1 MYLKEFMQKENTT
14 RDTVWHY
21 IYLNLLNPARKGR
34 NYWFTKNECDIFEAV
49 KEFQDL
55 GFSLQEI
62 KEIKKLHDESCSTEK
77 QRKQNLKLI
86 KDKIAVKNAEK
97 SIGRSKRNFAEKKH
111 YWIKRKIVQIFK
123 LNYWTPIKTNNF
135 A

>member
-14 RDTVWHY
+14 RDTVRHY
-21 IYLNLLNPARKGR
+21 IYLNLLTPARKGR
-34 NYWFTKNECDIFEAV
+34 NYWFTENECDIFEAV

-77 QRKQNLKLI
+77 QRKKNLKLI
-86 KDKIAVKNAEK
+86 AEK
-97 SIGRSKRNFAEKKH
+97 ITTISAKINKLKMQKKVLEEVGEILQKKSTIESREK
-111 YWIKRKIVQIFK
+111 
-123 LNYWTPIKTNNF
+123 
-135 A
+135 

>member
-1 MYLKEFMQKENTT
+1 MYLKEFIQKENTT
-14 RDTVWHY
+14 RDTVRHY

-34 NYWFTKNECDIFEAV
+34 NYWFTENECDIFETV

-86 KDKIAVKNAEK
+86 AEK
-97 SIGRSKRNFAEKKH
+97 ITTISAKINKLKMQKKVLEEVGEILQKKSTIESREK
-111 YWIKRKIVQIFK
+111 
-123 LNYWTPIKTNNF
+123 
-135 A
+135 

>member
-1 MYLKEFMQKENTT
+1 MYLKEFIQKENTT
-14 RDTVWHY
+14 RDTVRHY
-21 IYLNLLNPARKGR
+21 IYLNLLTPARKGR
-34 NYWFTKNECDIFEAV
+34 NYWFTENECDIFEAV

-86 KDKIAVKNAEK
+86 AEK
-97 SIGRSKRNFAEKKH
+97 ITTISAKINKLKMQKKVLEEIGEILQKKSTIESREK
-111 YWIKRKIVQIFK
+111 
-123 LNYWTPIKTNNF
+123 
-135 A
+135 

>member
-1 MYLKEFMQKENTT
+1 MYLKEFIQKENTT
-14 RDTVWHY
+14 RDTVRHY
-21 IYLNLLNPARKGR
+21 IYLNLLTPARKGR
-34 NYWFTKNECDIFEAV
+34 NYWFTENECDIFEAV

-86 KDKIAVKNAEK
+86 VEKITTISAKINKLKMQKKVLEEVGEILQKKSTIESREK
-97 SIGRSKRNFAEKKH
+97 
-111 YWIKRKIVQIFK
+111 
-123 LNYWTPIKTNNF
+123 
-135 A
+135 

>member
-14 RDTVWHY
+14 RDTVRHY
-21 IYLNLLNPARKGR
+21 IYLNLLTPARKGR
-34 NYWFTKNECDIFEAV
+34 NYWFTENECDIFEAV

-86 KDKIAVKNAEK
+86 AEK
-97 SIGRSKRNFAEKKH
+97 ITTISAKINKLKMQKKVLEEVGEMLQKKSTIESREK
-111 YWIKRKIVQIFK
+111 
-123 LNYWTPIKTNNF
+123 
-135 A
+135 

>member
-14 RDTVWHY
+14 RDTVRHY
-21 IYLNLLNPARKGR
+21 IYLNLITPVRKGR
-34 NYWFTKNECDIFEAV
+34 NYWFTENECDIFEAV

-55 GFSLQEI
+55 GFLLQEI

-86 KDKIAVKNAEK
+86 AEK
-97 SIGRSKRNFAEKKH
+97 ITTISAKINKLKMQKKVLEEVGEILQKKSTIESREK
-111 YWIKRKIVQIFK
+111 
-123 LNYWTPIKTNNF
+123 
-135 A
+135 

>member
-14 RDTVWHY
+14 RDTVRHY
-21 IYLNLLNPARKGR
+21 IYLNLITPARKGR
-34 NYWFTKNECDIFEAV
+34 NYWFTENECDIFEAV

-86 KDKIAVKNAEK
+86 VEKITTISAKINKLKMQKKVLEEVGEILQKKSTIESREK
-97 SIGRSKRNFAEKKH
+97 
-111 YWIKRKIVQIFK
+111 
-123 LNYWTPIKTNNF
+123 
-135 A
+135 

>member
-14 RDTVWHY
+14 RDTVRHY
-21 IYLNLLNPARKGR
+21 IYLNLLTPARKGR
-34 NYWFTKNECDIFEAV
+34 NYWFTENECDIFEAV

-86 KDKIAVKNAEK
+86 AEK
-97 SIGRSKRNFAEKKH
+97 ITTISAKINKLKMQKKVLEEVGE
-111 YWIKRKIVQIFK
+111 ILQKKSTIETRRK
-123 LNYWTPIKTNNF
+123 
-135 A
+135 

>member
-1 MYLKEFMQKENTT
+1 MYLKEFIQKENTT
-14 RDTVWHY
+14 RDTVRHY

-34 NYWFTKNECDIFEAV
+34 NYWFTENECDIFETV

-86 KDKIAVKNAEK
+86 AEK
-97 SIGRSKRNFAEKKH
+97 ITTISAKINKLKMQKKVLEEVGEMLQKKITIESREK
-111 YWIKRKIVQIFK
+111 
-123 LNYWTPIKTNNF
+123 
-135 A
+135 

>member
-14 RDTVWHY
+14 RDTVRHY
-21 IYLNLLNPARKGR
+21 IYLNLITPARKGR
-34 NYWFTKNECDIFEAV
+34 NYWFTENECDIFEAV

-86 KDKIAVKNAEK
+86 AEK
-97 SIGRSKRNFAEKKH
+97 ITIISAKINKLKMQKKVLEEVGEILQKKSTIESREK
-111 YWIKRKIVQIFK
+111 
-123 LNYWTPIKTNNF
+123 
-135 A
+135 

>member
-1 MYLKEFMQKENTT
+1 MYLKEFIQKENTT
-14 RDTVWHY
+14 RDTVRHY

-34 NYWFTKNECDIFEAV
+34 NYWFTENECDIFEAV

-62 KEIKKLHDESCSTEK
+62 KDIKKLHDESCSTEK

-86 KDKIAVKNAEK
+86 KDKIAVISAKINKLKMQKKVLAEVKKTLQKK
-97 SIGRSKRNFAEKKH
+97 SIIETRKK
-111 YWIKRKIVQIFK
+111 
-123 LNYWTPIKTNNF
+123 
-135 A
+135 

>member
-14 RDTVWHY
+14 RDTVRHY

-34 NYWFTKNECDIFEAV
+34 NYWFTENECDIFEAV

-86 KDKIAVKNAEK
+86 AEK
-97 SIGRSKRNFAEKKH
+97 ITTISAKINKLKMQKKVLEEVGEILQKKSTIESREK
-111 YWIKRKIVQIFK
+111 
-123 LNYWTPIKTNNF
+123 
-135 A
+135 

>member
-1 MYLKEFMQKENTT
+1 MYLKEFIQKENTT
-14 RDTVWHY
+14 RDTVRHY
-21 IYLNLLNPARKGR
+21 IYLNLLTPARKGR
-34 NYWFTKNECDIFEAV
+34 NYWFTENECDIFEAV

-86 KDKIAVKNAEK
+86 AEK
-97 SIGRSKRNFAEKKH
+97 ITTISAKINKLKMQKKILEEVGEILQKKSTIESREK
-111 YWIKRKIVQIFK
+111 
-123 LNYWTPIKTNNF
+123 
-135 A
+135 

>member
-14 RDTVWHY
+14 RDTVRHY
-21 IYLNLLNPARKGR
+21 IYLNLITPVRKGR
-34 NYWFTKNECDIFEAV
+34 NYWFTENECDIFEAV

-86 KDKIAVKNAEK
+86 AEK
-97 SIGRSKRNFAEKKH
+97 ITTISAKINKLKMQKK
-111 YWIKRKIVQIFK
+111 ILEEVGEILQKKSTIESRKK
-123 LNYWTPIKTNNF
+123 
-135 A
+135 

>member
-1 MYLKEFMQKENTT
+1 MYLKEFIQKENTT
-14 RDTVWHY
+14 RDTVRHY
-21 IYLNLLNPARKGR
+21 IYLNLLSPARKGR
-34 NYWFTKNECDIFEAV
+34 NYWFTENECDIFEAV

-86 KDKIAVKNAEK
+86 AEK
-97 SIGRSKRNFAEKKH
+97 ITTISAKINKLKMQKKVLEEVGEILQKKSTIESREK
-111 YWIKRKIVQIFK
+111 
-123 LNYWTPIKTNNF
+123 
-135 A
+135 

>member
-14 RDTVWHY
+14 RDTVRHY
-21 IYLNLLNPARKGR
+21 IYLNLITPGRKGR
-34 NYWFTKNECDIFEAV
+34 NYWFTENECDIFEAV

-86 KDKIAVKNAEK
+86 AEK
-97 SIGRSKRNFAEKKH
+97 ITTISAKINKLKMQKKVLEEVGEILQKKSTIESREK
-111 YWIKRKIVQIFK
+111 
-123 LNYWTPIKTNNF
+123 
-135 A
+135 

>member
-14 RDTVWHY
+14 RDTVRHY
-21 IYLNLLNPARKGR
+21 IYLNLITPARKGR
-34 NYWFTKNECDIFEAV
+34 NYWFTENECDIFEAV

-86 KDKIAVKNAEK
+86 AEK
-97 SIGRSKRNFAEKKH
+97 ITTISAKINKLKMQKKVLEEVGEMLQKKSTIESREK
-111 YWIKRKIVQIFK
+111 
-123 LNYWTPIKTNNF
+123 
-135 A
+135 

>member
-14 RDTVWHY
+14 RDTVRHY
-21 IYLNLLNPARKGR
+21 IYLNLITPARKGR
-34 NYWFTKNECDIFEAV
+34 NYWFTENECDIFEAV

-86 KDKIAVKNAEK
+86 AEK
-97 SIGRSKRNFAEKKH
+97 ITTISAKINKLKMQKKILEEVGEILQKKSTIESREK
-111 YWIKRKIVQIFK
+111 
-123 LNYWTPIKTNNF
+123 
-135 A
+135 

>member
-1 MYLKEFMQKENTT
+1 MYLKEFIQKENTT
-14 RDTVWHY
+14 RDTVRHY
-21 IYLNLLNPARKGR
+21 IYLNLITPARKGR
-34 NYWFTKNECDIFEAV
+34 NYWFTENECDIFEAV

-86 KDKIAVKNAEK
+86 AEK
-97 SIGRSKRNFAEKKH
+97 ITTISAKINKLKMQKKVLEEVGEILQKKSTIESREK
-111 YWIKRKIVQIFK
+111 
-123 LNYWTPIKTNNF
+123 
-135 A
+135 

>member
-14 RDTVWHY
+14 RDTVRHY
-21 IYLNLLNPARKGR
+21 IYLNLLTPARKGR
-34 NYWFTKNECDIFEAV
+34 NYWFTENECDIFEAV

-86 KDKIAVKNAEK
+86 AEK
-97 SIGRSKRNFAEKKH
+97 ITTISAKINKLKMQKKILEEVGEILQKKSTIESREK
-111 YWIKRKIVQIFK
+111 
-123 LNYWTPIKTNNF
+123 
-135 A
+135 

>member
-14 RDTVWHY
+14 RDTVRHY
-21 IYLNLLNPARKGR
+21 IYLNLITPVRKGR
-34 NYWFTKNECDIFEAV
+34 NYWFTENECDIFEAV

-86 KDKIAVKNAEK
+86 AEK
-97 SIGRSKRNFAEKKH
+97 ITTISAKINKLKMQKKVLEEVGEMLQKKITIESREK
-111 YWIKRKIVQIFK
+111 
-123 LNYWTPIKTNNF
+123 
-135 A
+135 

>member
-1 MYLKEFMQKENTT
+1 MYLKEFIQKENTT
-14 RDTVWHY
+14 RDTVRHY

-34 NYWFTKNECDIFEAV
+34 NYWFTENECDIFEAV

-62 KEIKKLHDESCSTEK
+62 KDIKKLHDESCSTEK

-86 KDKIAVKNAEK
+86 KDKIAVISAKINKLKMQKKVLAEVKETLQKK
-97 SIGRSKRNFAEKKH
+97 SIIETRKK
-111 YWIKRKIVQIFK
+111 
-123 LNYWTPIKTNNF
+123 
-135 A
+135 

>member
-14 RDTVWHY
+14 RDTVRHY
-21 IYLNLLNPARKGR
+21 IYLNLLTPARKGR
-34 NYWFTKNECDIFEAV
+34 NYWFTENECDIFEAV

-86 KDKIAVKNAEK
+86 AEK
-97 SIGRSKRNFAEKKH
+97 ITTISAKINKLKMQKKVLEEVGEILQKKSTIESREK
-111 YWIKRKIVQIFK
+111 
-123 LNYWTPIKTNNF
+123 
-135 A
+135 

>member
-14 RDTVWHY
+14 RDTVRHY
-21 IYLNLLNPARKGR
+21 IYLNLITPARKGR
-34 NYWFTKNECDIFEAV
+34 NYWFTENECDIFEAV

-86 KDKIAVKNAEK
+86 AEK
-97 SIGRSKRNFAEKKH
+97 ITTISAKINKLKMQKKVLEEVGEILQKKSTIESREK
-111 YWIKRKIVQIFK
+111 
-123 LNYWTPIKTNNF
+123 
-135 A
+135 

>member
-1 MYLKEFMQKENTT
+1 MYLKEFIQKENTT
-14 RDTVWHY
+14 RDTVRHY

-34 NYWFTKNECDIFEAV
+34 NYWFTENECDIFEAV

-86 KDKIAVKNAEK
+86 AEK
-97 SIGRSKRNFAEKKH
+97 ITTISAKINKLKMQKKVLEEVGEILQKKSTIESREK
-111 YWIKRKIVQIFK
+111 
-123 LNYWTPIKTNNF
+123 
-135 A
+135 

>member
-1 MYLKEFMQKENTT
+1 MYLKEFIQKENTT
-14 RDTVWHY
+14 PDTVRHY
-21 IYLNLLNPARKGR
+21 IYLNLLNPGRKGR
-34 NYWFTKNECDIFEAV
+34 NYWFTENECDIFEAV

-86 KDKIAVKNAEK
+86 AEK
-97 SIGRSKRNFAEKKH
+97 ITTISAKINKLKMQKKVLEEVGEMLQKKSTIESREK
-111 YWIKRKIVQIFK
+111 
-123 LNYWTPIKTNNF
+123 
-135 A
+135 

>member
-14 RDTVWHY
+14 RDTVRHY
-21 IYLNLLNPARKGR
+21 IYLNLITPVRKGR
-34 NYWFTKNECDIFEAV
+34 NYWFTENECDIFEAV

-86 KDKIAVKNAEK
+86 AEK
-97 SIGRSKRNFAEKKH
+97 ITTISAKINKLKMQKKVLEEVGEMLQKKSTIESREK
-111 YWIKRKIVQIFK
+111 
-123 LNYWTPIKTNNF
+123 
-135 A
+135 